1 MYILKNDQL
10 EIGIQHKGAELCSI
24 KNLKNNK
31 EYMWQADPEIW
42 GSHAP
47 NLFPVIGALKGNQIK
62 YEGEFYDMPRH
73 GFIRHNENL
82 EVKNQTETSITF
94 SIKSNEE
101 LRKIYPFEFE
111 FELSFTLKDKSVEV
125 NHMVKNLDTKSIY
138 FQIGGHP
145 AFNAPLFEG
154 ETYEDYYLEFD
165 QDLTLETYLLGESG
179 LVSDNTKTIIENSDK
194 IQLTKDLFNNDAL
207 IFKDITSKN
216 VSLKSKNHGS
226 ILSVSYD
233 DFKNLGVWAKPGA
246 PYVCIEPW
254 LGIADVEGTDQNF
267 KTKEGIIELETS
279 KDYSATYTITLA

>member
-1 MYILKNDQL
+1 MYILKNEHLQ
-10 EIGIQHKGAELCSI
+10 IGIQHNGAELCSI

-82 EVKNQTETSITF
+82 EVKKQTETSITF

-111 FELSFTLKDKSVEV
+111 FELSFTLKATSIEV
-125 NHMVKNLDTKSIY
+125 NHLVKNLDKKPVY

-179 LVSDNTKTIIENSDK
+179 LVSEHTRTVIENSNK
-194 IQLTKDLFNNDAL
+194 LQLTKDLFNNDAL
-207 IFKDITSKN
+207 IFKDIPSKHI
-216 VSLKSKNHGS
+216 SLKSKNHGA
-226 ILSVSYD
+226 ILSVSYK

-254 LGIADVEGTDQNF
+254 LGIADVESTDQNF
-267 KTKEGIIELETS
+267 KTKEGIIELETG
-279 KDYSATYTITLA
+279 KEYSATYTITIE

>member
-10 EIGIQHKGAELCSI
+10 EIGIQHNGAELCSI
-24 KNLKNNK
+24 KNLENNK

-62 YEGEFYDMPRH
+62 YEGKFYDMPRH

-125 NHMVKNLDTKSIY
+125 NHLVKNMDTKSIY

-179 LVSDNTKTIIENSDK
+179 LVSDNTKTIIENSDR

-207 IFKDITSKN
+207 IFKNITSKN

-254 LGIADVEGTDQNF
+254 LGIADVESTDQNF
-267 KTKEGIIELETS
+267 KTKEGIIELETGIE
-279 KDYSATYTITLA
+279 YSATYSITIA

>member
-10 EIGIQHKGAELCSI
+10 EIGIQHNGAELCSI

-62 YEGEFYDMPRH
+62 YEGKFYDMPRH

-111 FELSFTLKDKSVEV
+111 FELSFTLKDKSVKV
-125 NHMVKNLDTKSIY
+125 NHLVKNMDTKSIY

-179 LVSDNTKTIIENSDK
+179 LVSDNTKTIIENSDR

-207 IFKDITSKN
+207 IFKNITSKN

-254 LGIADVEGTDQNF
+254 LGIADVESTDQNF
-267 KTKEGIIELETS
+267 KTKEGIIELETG
-279 KDYSATYTITLA
+279 KDYSATYTITIA

>member
-10 EIGIQHKGAELCSI
+10 EIGIQHNGAELCSI

-62 YEGEFYDMPRH
+62 YEGKFYDMPRH
-73 GFIRHNENL
+73 GFMRHNENL

-111 FELSFTLKDKSVEV
+111 FELSFTLKDKSIEV
-125 NHMVKNLDTKSIY
+125 NHLVKNMDTKSIY

-207 IFKDITSKN
+207 IFKDITSKT

-233 DFKNLGVWAKPGA
+233 DFKNLGIWAKPGA

-254 LGIADVEGTDQNF
+254 LGIADVESTDQNF
-267 KTKEGIIELETS
+267 KTKEGIIELETG
-279 KDYSATYTITLA
+279 KEYSAKYTITIA

>member
-165 QDLTLETYLLGESG
+165 QDLTLKTYLLGESG

>member
-10 EIGIQHKGAELCSI
+10 EIGIQHNGAELCSI

-125 NHMVKNLDTKSIY
+125 NHLVKNMDTKPIY

-207 IFKDITSKN
+207 IFKNITSKN

-246 PYVCIEPW
+246 SYVCIEPW
-254 LGIADVEGTDQNF
+254 LGIADVESTDQNF
-267 KTKEGIIELETS
+267 KTKEGIIELETG
-279 KDYSATYTITLA
+279 KEYSATYSITIA

>member
-10 EIGIQHKGAELCSI
+10 EIGIQHNGAELCSI
-24 KNLKNNK
+24 KNLENNK

-62 YEGEFYDMPRH
+62 YEGKFYDMPRH

-125 NHMVKNLDTKSIY
+125 NHLVKNLDTKSIY

-179 LVSDNTKTIIENSDK
+179 LVSDNTKTIIENSDR

-207 IFKDITSKN
+207 IFKNITSKN

-267 KTKEGIIELETS
+267 KTKEGIIELETG
-279 KDYSATYTITLA
+279 KDYSATYTITIA